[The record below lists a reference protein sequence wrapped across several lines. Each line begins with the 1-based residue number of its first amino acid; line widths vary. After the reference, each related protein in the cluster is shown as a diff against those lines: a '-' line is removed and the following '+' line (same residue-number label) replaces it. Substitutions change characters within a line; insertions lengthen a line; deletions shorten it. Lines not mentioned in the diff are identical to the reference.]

1 MSDLFSTHSFKNLLL
16 LGMWQLENLGGGLEA
31 VSVGLFTR
39 VLGWSKEELD
49 VFLAQVRNELKDTK
63 IHSYFEV

>member
-1 MSDLFSTHSFKNLLL
+1 
-16 LGMWQLENLGGGLEA
+16 MWQLENLGGGLEA
-31 VSVGLFTR
+31 LSVGLFTR